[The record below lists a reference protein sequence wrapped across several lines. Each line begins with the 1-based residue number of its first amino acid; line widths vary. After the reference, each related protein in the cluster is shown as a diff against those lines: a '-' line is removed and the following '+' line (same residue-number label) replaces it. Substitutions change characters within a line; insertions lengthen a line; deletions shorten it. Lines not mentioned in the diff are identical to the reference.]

1 MKSPLEMI
9 RNSSLREEA
18 LTHRSFTQELKLNMP
33 DNERLEFLG
42 DALLDM
48 WIAEFLMRRYTQDP
62 EGVLSKKR
70 ASLVNEEVLAD
81 KAVRLG
87 LDQQMKLG
95 PAEARSGG
103 AQKASLLS
111 DVFEAVLAALYLD
124 RGFEVA
130 KQWLE
135 DVFDNDLQQAQNQ
148 EFEKDYK
155 TRFQE
160 WAQSHLKKTPKYV
173 LLNETGPAHQKQF
186 HVEVRIDDEIWGE
199 GHGMSKKK
207 AEQQAAEQALI
218 HHQALRKASEDA
230 ADAADKAK
238 VAEILSY
245 RRSP

>member
-1 MKSPLEMI
+1 MRSPLEMI
-9 RNSSLREEA
+9 RNSALREEA

-42 DALLDM
+42 DALLDL
-48 WIAEFLMRRYTQDP
+48 WIAEFLMRRFPQDS

-70 ASLVNEEVLAD
+70 ASLVNEEVLAE

-87 LDQQMKLG
+87 LDQNLRLG

-103 AQKASLLS
+103 SAKASLLS

-124 RGFEVA
+124 QGFQSA
-130 KQWLE
+130 QLWLE
-135 DVFDNDLQQAQNQ
+135 DVFEGDLTRCTSL

-160 WAQSHLKKTPKYV
+160 WAQSQLKKTPSYV

-186 HVEVRIDDEIWGE
+186 HVEVRIDEEVWGQ
-199 GHGMSKKK
+199 GMGMSKKK
-207 AEQQAAEQALI
+207 AEQQAAEV
-218 HHQALRKASEDA
+218 ALR
-230 ADAADKAK
+230 
-238 VAEILSY
+238 
-245 RRSP
+245 RST